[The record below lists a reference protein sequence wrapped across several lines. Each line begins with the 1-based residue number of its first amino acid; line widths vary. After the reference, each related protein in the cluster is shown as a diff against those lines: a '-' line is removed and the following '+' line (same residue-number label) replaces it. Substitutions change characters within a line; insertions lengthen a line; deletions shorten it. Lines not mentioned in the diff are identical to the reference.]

1 MLLEVWLA
9 TLAMS
14 VHALLSPRSVLRL
27 RELHP
32 VQAEMDA
39 TQQIK
44 LSAYQQNIA
53 EDTLNLLLHRRH
65 KIGNGAV
72 IRTIAAAERH
82 EEDVFATYPFDLS
95 QTDHPPGISEQDHF
109 EQNPGVD
116 RRRTVSSF

>member
-1 MLLEVWLA
+1 MILGVWLA

-32 VQAEMDA
+32 VQAEMGA

-44 LSAYQQNIA
+44 LSAHLQNIV
-53 EDTLNLLLHRRH
+53 EDTLNLLLHRRP

-82 EEDVFATYPFDLS
+82 EEDVFVTYPLDLS
-95 QTDHPPGISEQDHF
+95 RADHPPGISDQDHF
-109 EQNPGVD
+109 E
-116 RRRTVSSF
+116 